1 MTIYLRRA
9 CRVKV
14 TDEHVLYHHCDAQP
28 GSSGAGVYTW
38 SKVGGEWNRRL
49 IGVFSG
55 YRWKSFKEWWK
66 KDADFNAAIRLNTLK
81 YTQIC
86 RWMGKYAGK
95 SCKELKNS
103 SG

>member
-1 MTIYLRRA
+1 MIFFRSCNIKA
-9 CRVKV
+9 
-14 TDEHVLYHHCDAQP
+14 TDDHVLYHHCDAQP

-38 SKVGGEWNRRL
+38 TKDQDGWFKRRL

-66 KDADFNAAIRLNTLK
+66 KDAAFNAAIRLNTLK

-86 RWMGKYAGK
+86 GWMGKYAANT
-95 SCKELKNS
+95 CKQLNS
-103 SG
+103 SSS